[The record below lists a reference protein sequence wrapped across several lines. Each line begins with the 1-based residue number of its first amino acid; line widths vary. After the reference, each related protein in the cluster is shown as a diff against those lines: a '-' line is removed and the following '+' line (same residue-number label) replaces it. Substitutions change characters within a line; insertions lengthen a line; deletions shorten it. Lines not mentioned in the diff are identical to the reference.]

1 MKAFLSYA
9 GVAIG
14 LLGIGYWFP
23 RTAFPE
29 LMGLYGMAFL
39 SYLVLVSIH
48 KNKAFS
54 TLVVIILAMVL
65 RLLLMGAWPELSDD
79 FYRYLFDGQLLVKG
93 INPYLQMPAE
103 LFDSGIIPDNSYW
116 QSLVEKMNSSEY
128 YSLYPPLHQL
138 FFWMAALAGENLFLN
153 ILVLRLIILLV
164 EGINLWLIQKILF
177 LWRKPAY
184 HLSWYAFNPLV
195 ILELTGNLH
204 FEGLILTGLLAAIY
218 FYSSQKVVWTGL
230 SWAAAIGLKLT
241 PILLAP
247 VWIRFWDKRRF
258 LIFSLTAIFFVLLF
272 LSPILLLEGGENYYQ
287 SFRLYQTKFEFNA
300 SLYYLIRGV
309 AGFFIDYNPIAY
321 VGPALQVIAVIFLL
335 GMGLYQR
342 TFTQEALVSKMVWM
356 YLVFLLLQTTVHP
369 WYLIPALGIS
379 VLSANRIFV
388 VWTGLVFVSY
398 HAYAQPGMNEILWI
412 IATEYVLLGIA
423 GLLILYR
430 DFTGERTLSSSPS
443 SSGEL

>member
-29 LMGLYGMAFL
+29 LMVLYGMAFV
-39 SYLVLVSIH
+39 SYLILVSIH

-65 RLLLMGAWPELSDD
+65 RLLLLGAWPELSDD

-93 INPYLQMPAE
+93 INPYLQLPVE
-103 LFDSGIIPDNSYW
+103 WYDSGSLPENAYW
-116 QSLVEKMNSSEY
+116 QTLQEKMNSSEY

-153 ILVLRLIILLV
+153 VLVLRIVILLV
-164 EGINLWLIQKILF
+164 EGVNLWLIQKILF

-184 HLSWYAFNPLV
+184 LLSWYAFNPLV

-204 FEGLILTGLLAAIY
+204 FEGLILTGLLAALY
-218 FYSSQKVVWTGL
+218 FYSRQKALGTGL

-300 SLYYLIRGV
+300 SLYYLIREV
-309 AGFFIDYNPIAY
+309 AGFFIDYNPIVY
-321 VGPALQVIAVIFLL
+321 VGPTLQVIAVICLL

-379 VLSANRIFV
+379 VLSANRVFV

-412 IATEYVLLGIA
+412 VATEYVLLGIA

-430 DFTGERTLSSSPS
+430 DFTRERTLSSSAS
-443 SSGEL
+443 SSGDL